1 MSGLPVRDGRL
12 MNDRPD
18 SVMGITAAAMARR
31 EMKRERKI
39 ETYAR
44 AFEQGEM
51 MADMKKNFML

>member
-1 MSGLPVRDGRL
+1 